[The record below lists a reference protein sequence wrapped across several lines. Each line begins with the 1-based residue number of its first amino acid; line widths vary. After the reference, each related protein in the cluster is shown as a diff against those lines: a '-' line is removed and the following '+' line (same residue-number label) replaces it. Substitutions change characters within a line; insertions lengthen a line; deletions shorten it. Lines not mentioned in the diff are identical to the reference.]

1 MPCPDRLDCAF
12 LVLVC
17 RLLDGYARS
26 FGSLDEA
33 TALGNLRRRPFLSA
47 LGRTLSPVGQR
58 LGSKTAAEW
67 NSATSNMKAAAGADE
82 PLAGRRWKLCSSPA
96 TDCTY
101 SLSCIHF
108 SEYQNFSSK
117 FCIWFRGWVYLL
129 RTLYSSVSMYDKYYF
144 MLRSCF

>member
-26 FGSLDEA
+26 FGSLAET

-58 LGSKTAAEW
+58 LGSMTAAEW

-82 PLAGRRWKLCSSPA
+82 PLAGRRWKPYSCPA
-96 TDCTY
+96 TDCTRSRT
-101 SLSCIHF
+101 SLSGASGRKPPTMNIAVGGLEVF
-108 SEYQNFSSK
+108 DDTRTRSEAAPVPATAV
-117 FCIWFRGWVYLL
+117 R
-129 RTLYSSVSMYDKYYF
+129 
-144 MLRSCF
+144 